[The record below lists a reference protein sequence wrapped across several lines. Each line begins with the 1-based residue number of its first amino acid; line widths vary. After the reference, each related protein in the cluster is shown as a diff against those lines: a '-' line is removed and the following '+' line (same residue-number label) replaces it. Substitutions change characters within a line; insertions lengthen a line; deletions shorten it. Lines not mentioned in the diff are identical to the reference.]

1 MTEKNSGPQEGIKG
15 AVEDVKGKAKEA
27 VGTVTGRDDMVR
39 EGKAQ
44 QDKAD
49 AEQDVAKKEAVR
61 VILREVPKS
70 HWAAGD
76 ETLAERA
83 ANQQK
88 S

>member
-1 MTEKNSGPQEGIKG
+1 MPLIEVTLGEGRTPEKLRALISKLT
-15 AVEDVKGKAKEA
+15 EA
-27 VGTVTGRDDMVR
+27 VVET
-39 EGKAQ
+39 
-44 QDKAD
+44 
-49 AEQDVAKKEAVR
+49 DVAKKEAVR
-61 VILREVPKS
+61 VILREVPKT